1 MPREIKVISETIA
14 AAAGQVYE
22 FARQRE
28 NLHLWAS
35 GLASADIEDE
45 GDHWV
50 VTDSPM
56 GRIQIRMAP
65 RNDFGVLDHD
75 VTTPDGVTTH
85 NAFRVTPV
93 DEGCALTFVVL
104 RMAGADDD
112 AFEKDATHVRK
123 DLRALKMLIEKNAGA
138 TTAMHESD

>member
-1 MPREIKVISETIA
+1 MPRDIKVVSETVA
-14 AAAGQVYE
+14 APAHAVYE
-22 FARQRE
+22 FARRRE
-28 NLHLWAS
+28 HLHRWAS
-35 GLASADIEDE
+35 GLASADIEEE

-50 VTDSPM
+50 VADSPT
-56 GRIQIRMAP
+56 GRIEIRMVP

-104 RMAGADDD
+104 RAAGHTDEAFASD
-112 AFEKDATHVRK
+112 AAHVLR
-123 DLRALKMLIEKNAGA
+123 DLRALKQLVEARPAG
-138 TTAMHESD
+138 

>member
-1 MPREIKVISETIA
+1 MPREINVVSQTVA
-14 AAAGQVYE
+14 APAYEVYE

-28 NLHLWAS
+28 NLHRWAS
-35 GLASADIEDE
+35 GLASADIEQA

-50 VTDSPM
+50 ADSPM

-65 RNDFGVLDHD
+65 KNDFGVLDHD
-75 VTTPDGVTTH
+75 VTTPDGTTTH

-104 RMAGADDD
+104 RMAGASDE
-112 AFEKDATHVRK
+112 AFEQDAAHVLK
-123 DLRALKMLIEKNAGA
+123 DLRALKALVEGGGKPSPA
-138 TTAMHESD
+138 TPL

>member
-1 MPREIKVISETIA
+1 MPREIKVVSETVA
-14 AAAGQVYE
+14 APAATVYE

-28 NLHLWAS
+28 NLHRWAS
-35 GLASADIEDE
+35 GLASADVEQE

-50 VTDSPM
+50 VTGSPM

-75 VTTPDGVTTH
+75 VTTPDGTTTH

-93 DEGCALTFVVL
+93 DDGCALSFVVL
-104 RMAGADDD
+104 RQPGSTQAEFEAD
-112 AFEKDATHVRK
+112 AAHVAK
-123 DLRALKMLIEKNAGA
+123 DLRALKGLMERQGG
-138 TTAMHESD
+138 

>member
-1 MPREIKVISETIA
+1 MPRQIQVVSETVA
-14 AAAGQVYE
+14 APARQVYE

-28 NLHLWAS
+28 NLHRWAS
-35 GLASADIEDE
+35 GLANSDIEQE

-93 DEGCALTFVVL
+93 DEDCALSFVVL
-104 RMAGADDD
+104 RMAGASD
-112 AFEKDATHVRK
+112 AEFERDAAHVLK
-123 DLRALKMLIEKNAGA
+123 DLRALKALLEGLRR
-138 TTAMHESD
+138 

>member
-1 MPREIKVISETIA
+1 MPREIKIVSETVA
-14 AAAGQVYE
+14 APARQVYE

-35 GLASADIEDE
+35 GLASADIEQE

-50 VTDSPM
+50 VAGSPM
-56 GRIQIRMAP
+56 GRIEIRMAP

-93 DEGCALTFVVL
+93 DEGCALSFVVL
-104 RMAGADDD
+104 RQVGASDEAFAAD
-112 AFEKDATHVRK
+112 AAHVLK
-123 DLRALKMLIEKNAGA
+123 DLRSLKGLMEGRSAA
-138 TTAMHESD
+138 

>member
-1 MPREIKVISETIA
+1 MPREFKVVSETVA
-14 AAAGQVYE
+14 APAHAVYE

-28 NLHLWAS
+28 NLHRWAS
-35 GLASADIEDE
+35 GLASAEIEEE

-50 VTDSPM
+50 VADSPM
-56 GRIQIRMAP
+56 GRIEIRMAP

-93 DEGCALTFVVL
+93 DEGCALTLVVL
-104 RMAGADDD
+104 RVAGHSDD
-112 AFEKDATHVRK
+112 AFAADAAHVLK
-123 DLRALKMLIEKNAGA
+123 DLRALKTLVECG
-138 TTAMHESD
+138 

>member
-1 MPREIKVISETIA
+1 MPRAIKIVSETVA
-14 AAAGQVYE
+14 APAHRVYE

-28 NLHLWAS
+28 NLHRWAS
-35 GLASADIEDE
+35 GLATADIEEE

-50 VTDSPM
+50 VADSAM
-56 GRIQIRMAP
+56 GRIEIRMAP

-93 DEGCALTFVVL
+93 DEGCALSFVVL
-104 RMAGADDD
+104 KQAGASDEAFAAD
-112 AFEKDATHVRK
+112 AAHVLK
-123 DLRALKMLIEKNAGA
+123 DLRALKELMENAKR
-138 TTAMHESD
+138 

>member
-1 MPREIKVISETIA
+1 MPREFKVVSEPVA
-14 AAAGQVYE
+14 ASAHEVYD
-22 FARQRE
+22 FACRRE
-28 NLHLWAS
+28 NLHCWAS
-35 GLASADIEDE
+35 GLASAEIEQE

-56 GRIQIRMAP
+56 GRIEIRMAP

-93 DEGCALTFVVL
+93 DEGCALMFVVL
-104 RMAGADDD
+104 RAAGHSDE
-112 AFEKDATHVRK
+112 AFESDAAHVLK
-123 DLRALKMLIEKNAGA
+123 DLRTLKALAERGSIEPPR
-138 TTAMHESD
+138 

>member
-1 MPREIKVISETIA
+1 MRVPRQVKIVSESVA
-14 AAAGQVYE
+14 APAHEVYE

-35 GLASADIEDE
+35 GLASADIEQE

-50 VTDSPM
+50 VADSPM
-56 GRIQIRMAP
+56 GRIEISMAP

-75 VTTPDGVTTH
+75 VTTPDGATTH

-104 RMAGADDD
+104 RAAGADDD
-112 AFEKDATHVRK
+112 AFEKDAAHVLK
-123 DLRALKMLIEKNAGA
+123 DLRALKSLVEKKAG
-138 TTAMHESD
+138 

>member
-1 MPREIKVISETIA
+1 MPREIKVVSETVA
-14 AAAGQVYE
+14 APAGEVYE
-22 FARQRE
+22 FARRRE

-35 GLASADIEDE
+35 GLATAAIEDE

-50 VTDSPM
+50 VADSPM
-56 GRIQIRMAP
+56 GRIEIRMAS

-104 RMAGADDD
+104 RQAGASDGDWERD
-112 AFEKDATHVRK
+112 AAHVLK
-123 DLRALKMLIEKNAGA
+123 DLRALRALMEAGRR
-138 TTAMHESD
+138 

>member
-1 MPREIKVISETIA
+1 MPRDIKVVSETVVA
-14 AAAGQVYE
+14 PAQTVYE

-28 NLHLWAS
+28 NLHRWAS
-35 GLASADIEDE
+35 GLASAHIEQA

-50 VTDSPM
+50 ADSPM

-65 RNDFGVLDHD
+65 RNDYGVLDHD
-75 VTTPDGVTTH
+75 VTTPDGTTTH

-104 RMAGADDD
+104 RAAGADDE
-112 AFEKDATHVRK
+112 AFERDAAQVLT
-123 DLRALKMLIEKNAGA
+123 DLRALKALVE
-138 TTAMHESD
+138 